1 MIQRVQSIYLIFPSF
16 FYFLYWFFG
25 LEWYQKGFGKIIE
38 TFENLFDIGPIL
50 SIISI
55 IPFLIFLICLIAV
68 FLFKKRRIQLLLSN
82 LALKLSLFMSI
93 FTLFYFFIF
102 YKRQLKL
109 ILVSLSLTLLT
120 ISPYLTRNYLYFDN
134 LNLKIPH
141 HQNINIIFDFLIL

>member
-1 MIQRVQSIYLIFPSF
+1 MIQRVQSIYLIISSF

-38 TFENLFDIGPIL
+38 TFKNSFDIGPIL

-55 IPFLIFLICLIAV
+55 IPLLIFLICLIAI

-93 FTLFYFFIF
+93 FTLFYFYLAFDT
-102 YKRQLKL
+102 L
-109 ILVSLSLTLLT
+109 ISIMPSKFLELL
-120 ISPYLTRNYLYFDN
+120 L
-134 LNLKIPH
+134 
-141 HQNINIIFDFLIL
+141 